1 MNILITAGGTSEK
14 IDNVRSITNHSTG
27 RLGKAIGETFLAQG
41 HHITYVTTPQA
52 VRPTP
57 DSNLTVIE
65 IETTKDLE
73 TALLDQFEHQV
84 FDGIIHSMAVSDFTT
99 ETTLSEDAF
108 IEKLAAKLVKDAD
121 LTDLTNL
128 TEALY
133 LSLDE
138 IGNTIQQEKKIPS
151 GTDRLLLF
159 LKKNPKIIAM
169 LREKQ
174 PQAVLVGFK
183 LLVGVSTE
191 ELIQVGQAILA
202 KNKCDF
208 VLANDLEAIH
218 GDQHQGILI
227 DGKGQT
233 ETAQT
238 KNEIAQLIVS
248 KVEEKWRM
256 QG

>member
-27 RLGKAIGETFLAQG
+27 RLGKAIGDTFLAKG
-41 HHITYVTTPQA
+41 HQVTYVTTPQA
-52 VRPTP
+52 VRPFDET
-57 DSNLTVIE
+57 NLNLIE
-65 IETTKDLE
+65 IETTKELE
-73 TALLDQFEHQV
+73 SVLLDQFEHQT
-84 FDGIIHSMAVSDFTT
+84 FDGIIHSMAVSDFTP
-99 ETTLSEDAF
+99 ETTFSEDVF
-108 IEKLAAKLVKDAD
+108 IEKLAMSLTKNGDINNLED
-121 LTDLTNL
+121 LA
-128 TEALY
+128 EALY

-138 IGNTIQQEKKIPS
+138 IGKTVQQAKKIPS

-191 ELIQVGQAILA
+191 ELIRVGESILS

-208 VLANDLEAIH
+208 VLANDLEDIQ
-218 GDQHQGILI
+218 GDHHKGILI
-227 DGKGQT
+227 DSAGQT
-233 ETAQT
+233 KTAQT
-238 KNEIAQLIVS
+238 KIEIAQLIV
-248 KVEEKWRM
+248 KNVEEKWRNN
-256 QG
+256 